1 MNHKQHKF
9 LTTAI
14 VFVIMVIG
22 VVVAARFS
30 EVSLGAMNIGL
41 LLVNALL
48 LLVILGILLQLK
60 ESLTKKSGKSE

>member
-1 MNHKQHKF
+1 MNHAQHKF

-22 VVVAARFS
+22 VVVAAQFQN
-30 EVSLGAMNIGL
+30 VSLGALNIGL

-48 LLVILGILLQLK
+48 LLIIFGVLLQLK
-60 ESLTKKSGKSE
+60 ESIVGKTRKKS